1 MRQDKILRPFE
12 VKLSNGQRLQI
23 VAYNPGDAI
32 ASAVE
37 LSTDRNVSVISIN
50 YQHEF

>member
-1 MRQDKILRPFE
+1 MAKTILRPFE
-12 VKLSNGQRLQI
+12 VRLSNGERLQI

-37 LSTDRNVSVISIN
+37 LSTDRNVSVLSIT
-50 YQHEF
+50 YQHDF